1 MSKNIKLSRTRKG
14 YIGENM
20 VIKFLLERNLKLYAP
35 AVDDF
40 GIDLLVEQDNMYTKI
55 QVKYHTTMMTE
66 SSIQVRVKPTQADYI
81 AIPVQAYGRM
91 HIMWYKNTRKDKKYT
106 IAFQKYIPKNN
117 QVKKINFFKSFLKCP
132 FDK

>member
-40 GIDLLVEQDNMYTKI
+40 GIDLLVEQDNTYTKI